1 MFRLPLYKPYE
12 RFLENKNG
20 SISSI
25 GSSPYGGAI
34 TAALFLQK
42 FIKPNTSWMHLD
54 IMAWNLSY
62 QPGRPIGGEAMTLR
76 AFHHYL
82 NKFIRKH

>member
-1 MFRLPLYKPYE
+1 MILEFTKIDILQYFFAEPPSFPKKPTV
-12 RFLENKNG
+12 RIF
-20 SISSI
+20 
-25 GSSPYGGAI
+25 
-34 TAALFLQK
+34 LFLQN

-82 NKFIRKH
+82 KKFIRKH